1 MGLGICGYE
10 PTTKRGEYFY
20 VNSAAWTSVAAYCE
34 VVAPDFFAGNEN
46 SWFHGYCGGPEGPF
60 GLDAAG
66 AIALAEVLEAEI
78 TASKTAVFLGEC
90 GFSEDVIEGAVR
102 LYQSFAVFSRE
113 SGGFSIW

>member
-1 MGLGICGYE
+1 MGIYGSGSG
-10 PTTKRGEYFY
+10 PMTKRGDGFY
-20 VNSAAWTSVAAYCE
+20 ANLITWAHVAAYCE
-34 VVAPDFFAGNEN
+34 VVAPDVVAGNEN

-102 LYQSFAVFSRE
+102 LYQSFGAFSRE